1 MLDMFCSRCKT
12 DVEIIYFSK
21 SRRNVYYRVCDI
33 CKAKTIYNK
42 CLTIGKRYDKSNYFC
57 RLNKNCPIRLHQ
69 CLLKYG
75 DLVHPTDWLYHPEN
89 MIVWNRNYNVV
100 QSDERLKR
108 LTMYEVHYY
117 YHYNQN
123 MFNISNRKFL
133 NEIKIS
139 SIKRVIHKLK
149 LPDVLINVIFN
160 FLY

>member
-42 CLTIGKRYDKSNYFC
+42 CLTIGKSSI
-57 RLNKNCPIRLHQ
+57 RLKKNCPIRLHQ

-75 DLVHPTDWLYHPEN
+75 DLVHPTDWLSHPEN

-133 NEIKIS
+133 NEIKMS

>member
-1 MLDMFCSRCKT
+1 M
-12 DVEIIYFSK
+12 
-21 SRRNVYYRVCDI
+21 
-33 CKAKTIYNK
+33 
-42 CLTIGKRYDKSNYFC
+42 
-57 RLNKNCPIRLHQ
+57 RLQPLILS
-69 CLLKYG
+69 YG
-75 DLVHPTDWLYHPEN
+75 DLVIPSTWIHNTEN
-89 MIVWNRNYNVV
+89 SVSWNKFYNLI
-100 QSDERLKR
+100 QANEQLRWQTIYASNI
-108 LTMYEVHYY
+108 Y